1 VIDPST
7 PLNEPGSHGVA
18 SAAPVELTNVPAGAR
33 RQLVAPVD
41 GLYVPAAQ
49 SVAEVAPVVSTN
61 EPTGAGWQGSAPVAE
76 KDPGEQSAGGAV
88 VVVVDVVV
96 VGTVVV
102 VVDVVV
108 VGTVVVV
115 VDVVVVGTVVVVV
128 DVVVVGTVV
137 VVVGTVV
144 VVVDVVVVGTVV
156 VVVDVVDVVVVE
168 VGAVTFTFFCTV
180 ALSPSASVTVSL
192 TVFCPRVV
200 NVRVGFTSVEVDPSG
215 NCQR

>member
-7 PLNEPGSHGVA
+7 PLNEPSSHGVA

-33 RQLVAPVD
+33 RQLDAPVD

-49 SVAEVAPVVSTN
+49 SVAEVAPVESTN
-61 EPTGAGWQGSAPVAE
+61 EPIGAGWQGSAPVAE

-115 VDVVVVGTVVVVV
+115 VDVVVVGTVVVV
-128 DVVVVGTVV
+128 D
-137 VVVGTVV
+137 V
-144 VVVDVVVVGTVV
+144 VVVDVVVVDV
-156 VVVDVVDVVVVE
+156 VVVDVVVE
-168 VGAVTFTFFCTV
+168 VGAVTLTFFCTV

-192 TVFCPRVV
+192 TVLRPRLE

>member
-156 VVVDVVDVVVVE
+156 VVVDVVVVE

-200 NVRVGFTSVEVDPSG
+200 NVRVGFTSVEVEPSG

>member
-128 DVVVVGTVV
+128 
-137 VVVGTVV
+137 GTVV